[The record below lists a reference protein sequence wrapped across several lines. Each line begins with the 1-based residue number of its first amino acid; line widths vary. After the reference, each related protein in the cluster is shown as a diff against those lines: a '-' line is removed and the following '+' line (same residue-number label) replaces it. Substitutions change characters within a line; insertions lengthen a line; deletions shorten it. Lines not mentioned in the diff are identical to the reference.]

1 MNQTKNPLK
10 GSALL
15 VLGSFIWGTTFV
27 AQSMGTNHLDAF
39 SFNCIRNFIGVFA
52 LIPVLLI
59 QVHTQKENMN
69 SVQKVFTKDLFF
81 GGLICGTALCLAS
94 NFQQLGIE
102 HSTVG
107 KSAFITTLYIVLVPL
122 LGLFFKKKLSF

>member
-1 MNQTKNPLK
+1 MNTSKNPLK

-52 LIPVLLI
+52 LIPVLFVQLY
-59 QVHTQKENMN
+59 TQKENMN
-69 SVQKVFTKDLFF
+69 DVQTLNLADSEIGTKSVSFAQKLKNIFTKDLW
-81 GGLICGTALCLAS
+81 GGAPPTRAGRPGPYNRTPVV
-94 NFQQLGIE
+94 F
-102 HSTVG
+102 
-107 KSAFITTLYIVLVPL
+107 PL
-122 LGLFFKKKLSF
+122 